1 MEAETK
7 IDLTIRELAQELQG
21 RDDAARL
28 LRRLFDGLCEPLLE
42 DSSTDHIFAPN
53 AVIEVIDTSSGRLY
67 RRYLELSYDEN
78 DNGIRLMGE
87 TMSGDPA
94 QIVFLSE
101 TALEKMRSLK
111 GEGVEAPPCKNSH

>member
-1 MEAETK
+1 MEVETK

-21 RDDAARL
+21 RDDAAKL
-28 LRRLFDGLCEPLLE
+28 LRRLFDGLCESLLE
-42 DSSTDHIFAPN
+42 DASTDHIFAPN
-53 AVIEVIDTSSGRLY
+53 AVIEVIDTGSGRLY

-101 TALEKMRSLK
+101 TALEKIRSLK
-111 GEGVEAPPCKNSH
+111 GEGADAPPCKTSY